1 MNPKVHNDVP
11 RLPTRGATIPDGGGA
26 NDVFPD
32 NTLFISRTVASE
44 GGYPSTTPF
53 FILSLFFLLFN
64 LFVDLYPDKHLLLF
78 PRHRPKELRQTII
91 FHYKYVNIPRRRW
104 PVFPDGVVTNCPDE
118 GAHDEVATAPH
129 APTPCSADPFESVRR
144 GRCKPRPF
152 QNGRP
157 YQDVTDDRHTTDTSV
172 AVQKRKPLLIIL
184 SC

>member
-1 MNPKVHNDVP
+1 VW
-11 RLPTRGATIPDGGGA
+11 GGG
-26 NDVFPD
+26 
-32 NTLFISRTVASE
+32 SRLRR
-44 GGYPSTTPF
+44 PSSFCPSSFFYLIYLSTFTPT
-53 FILSLFFLLFN
+53 
-64 LFVDLYPDKHLLLF
+64 KHLLLF
-78 PRHRPKELRQTII
+78 PRHRPKALRQTII
-91 FHYKYVNIPRRRW
+91 FHYKHVNIPRCRW

-172 AVQKRKPLLIIL
+172 ALGQPCIL
-184 SC
+184 KGGPINGVAVLSGRLA